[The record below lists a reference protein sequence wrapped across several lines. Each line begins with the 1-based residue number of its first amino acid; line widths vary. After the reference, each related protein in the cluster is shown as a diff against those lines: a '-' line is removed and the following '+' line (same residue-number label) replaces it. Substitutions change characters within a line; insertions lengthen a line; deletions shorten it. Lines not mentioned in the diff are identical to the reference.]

1 MCLQTYV
8 KYGTIINVTTLYA
21 LGQYQ
26 FIGTVGDYYLTQV
39 Q

>member
-1 MCLQTYV
+1 MCLQTHV
-8 KYGTIINVTTLYA
+8 KYGTIISVIALYA

-26 FIGTVGDYYLTQV
+26 FIGTVGDYCLIQV